1 MDWTEVK
8 ITVESADV
16 DRAGDIAQM
25 ATPYGIYVEDYS
37 NLEQE
42 AWEIAHIDLIDEA
55 LLEKDR
61 TKGIIHIYVS
71 PEENPAEATAFLRER
86 YTAEQ
91 IPHSITTADCVM
103 EDWLNNWKKYF
114 KPIEVGHSILIRPTW
129 EDEYDA
135 KGRRVLHLEPGMA
148 FGTGTHETT
157 RLCIELIED
166 YLRPQMDFLDLGCG
180 SGILSVAALL
190 MGAQRA
196 LGVDIDPLAV
206 KTAVENAQINQ
217 VGQRFSA
224 VTGSLTEQVQGK
236 FHMIAANIVADV
248 ILELLNDVRE
258 YMYDD
263 TVLILSGIIDTRE
276 PEVTE
281 ALSKHFEIIDRR
293 FEKGWIAL
301 AVQNKRRPV
310 GDIDWSSFGVFG

>member
-8 ITVESADV
+8 ITVEVRDV

-42 AWEIAHIDLIDEA
+42 AWEIAHIDLIDED
-55 LLEKDR
+55 LLQKDR
-61 TKGIIHIYVS
+61 TKGIIHFYVS
-71 PEENPAEATAFLRER
+71 PEENPAEAMAFLKER

-91 IPHSITTADCVM
+91 IPHTIETAECVM

-129 EDEYDA
+129 EDDYDA

-166 YLRPQMDFLDLGCG
+166 YLRPQMDLLDLGCG

-206 KTAVENAQINQ
+206 KTALENAKINGVEN
-217 VGQRFSA
+217 RFSA
-224 VTGSLTEQVQGK
+224 VTGSLTEQVEGK

-248 ILELLNDVRE
+248 ILELLGDIHPFL
-258 YMYDD
+258 YDD

-276 PEVTE
+276 QEVLD
-281 ALSKHFEIIDRR
+281 ALQKEFEVIDRR
-293 FEKGWIAL
+293 FEKGWVAL
-301 AVQNKRRPV
+301 AVQKKRRQI
-310 GDIDWSSFGVFG
+310 GDIDWSSFKMFG